1 MVSIG
6 YARVSTEEQTTEGQ
20 IEALYN
26 AGCSHVFTENASG
39 GDPRRPILAQAIASL
54 KKGDTLVVVRIDRL
68 ARSVVHLLEVIDNLQ
83 KRGISFRSL
92 SDPIDTT
99 SPQGRFTLQI
109 LGSVAEF
116 ERALIRERT
125 LAGMIVA
132 KKNGKVAGN
141 PGLIN
146 KDPDALAK
154 VQSARDAVRSS
165 AVLERADAFLPI
177 ITSLRPAAS
186 WEAVTDMLN
195 KSGVTRPISGKPWT
209 RDGTIRVARRL
220 VENGLADPAI
230 LGTAIRKGTADHL
243 LSIIAGLVRM
253 NPDATLE
260 QIGENLR
267 AMGQVTPKGSTK
279 WSRSSVKWLL
289 DQARERGM
297 IPSAEREPA

>member
-68 ARSVVHLLEVIDNLQ
+68 ARSVVHLLEVIDDLQ

-132 KKNGKVAGN
+132 KKNGKVSGN
-141 PGLIN
+141 PGLIR
-146 KDPDALAK
+146 KDPAALAK
-154 VQSARDAVRSS
+154 VQSARHAVRMSTI
-165 AVLERADAFLPI
+165 LEKADDYVPV

-186 WEAVTDMLN
+186 WEAVAEVLN
-195 KSGVTRPISGKPWT
+195 RSGTTRPISGKPWT
-209 RDGTIRVARRL
+209 RDGAIRVAKRL
-220 VENGLADPAI
+220 VEAGLADAAV
-230 LGTAIRKGTADHL
+230 LGTASRKGTTDHL
-243 LSIIAGLVRM
+243 IAIISGLVKM

-260 QIGENLR
+260 QIGDNLR

-279 WSRSSVKWLL
+279 WNRSSVKWLL

-297 IPSAEREPA
+297 IPSVEREPA

>member
-26 AGCSHVFTENASG
+26 AGCINVFTENASG

-68 ARSVVHLLEVIDNLQ
+68 ARSVVHLLEVIDTLQ
-83 KRGISFRSL
+83 KRGVSFRSL

-132 KKNGKVAGN
+132 RKNGKVSGN
-141 PGLIN
+141 PGLIK
-146 KDPDALAK
+146 KDPAALAK
-154 VQSARDAVRSS
+154 IQSARDAVRMDIIREKS
-165 AVLERADAFLPI
+165 ADYLPV

-186 WEAVTDMLN
+186 WEAVAEVLN
-195 KSGVTRPISGKPWT
+195 RSGTTRPISGKPWT
-209 RDGTIRVARRL
+209 KDGVNRVAKRL
-220 VENGLADPAI
+220 VEAGLADPSV
-230 LGTAIRKGTADHL
+230 LGVASRKGTADHL
-243 LSIIAGLVRM
+243 MAIISGLVKM

-260 QIGENLR
+260 QIGDNLR
-267 AMGQVTPKGSTK
+267 AMGQVTPKGSAK
-279 WSRSSVKWLL
+279 WNRSSVKWLL
-289 DQARERGM
+289 DQAIERGM
-297 IPSAEREPA
+297 VPSAEREPA

>member
-26 AGCSHVFTENASG
+26 AGCGHVFTENASG
-39 GDPRRPILAQAIASL
+39 GDHRRPILAQAIASL

-83 KRGISFRSL
+83 KREISFRSL

-132 KKNGKVAGN
+132 KKNGKASGN

-146 KDPDALAK
+146 KDPAAVAK
-154 VQSARDAVRSS
+154 VQLARDAVRMK
-165 AVLERADAFLPI
+165 AVLEKADAFMPI

-186 WEAVTDMLN
+186 WESVSDVLN
-195 KSGVTRPISGKPWT
+195 RSGTTRPISGRPWT
-209 RDGTIRVARRL
+209 KDGAIRVAKRL
-220 VENGLADPAI
+220 VEAGLADPSI
-230 LGTAIRKGTADHL
+230 LGTATRKGTGDHL
-243 LSIIAGLVRM
+243 LEIIAGLVKM

-267 AMGQVTPKGSTK
+267 AMNQLTPKGSAK
-279 WSRSSVKWLL
+279 WNRSSVKWLL

-297 IPSAEREPA
+297 IPSREQEPA

>member
-26 AGCSHVFTENASG
+26 AGCSKVFTENASG

-68 ARSVVHLLEVIDNLQ
+68 ARSVVHLLEVIDDLQ
-83 KRGISFRSL
+83 EKGISFRSL

-132 KKNGKVAGN
+132 RKNGKVSGN

-146 KDPDALAK
+146 KDPAALAK
-154 VQSARDAVRSS
+154 VQSARDAVRMNTIREK
-165 AVLERADAFLPI
+165 AADYLPI
-177 ITSLRPAAS
+177 IVSLRPAAS
-186 WEAVTDMLN
+186 WEAVAEMLN
-195 KSGVTRPISGKPWT
+195 RNGGTRPISGKPWT
-209 RDGTIRVARRL
+209 RDGAIRVAKRL
-220 VENGLADPAI
+220 VEAGLADPSV
-230 LGTAIRKGTADHL
+230 LGVANRKGTTDNL
-243 LSIIAGLVRM
+243 LAIISGLVKM
-253 NPDATLE
+253 NPDATLD

-267 AMGQVTPKGSTK
+267 AMGQVTPKGSAK
-279 WSRSSVKWLL
+279 WNRSSVKWLL

-297 IPSAEREPA
+297 IPAPAHEPA